1 MSFSKQLKKAMAKSG
16 VTQSELSSR
25 TGICKSAISQYIS
38 GKNEPKE
45 LTIHR
50 IAKALGCSVDFL
62 NGEGES
68 EAECDDLI
76 DAEDLKNV
84 PIEQAAKML
93 GKSKQFV
100 RVALQ
105 KGIAPFGFAVKLS
118 GNKFSYHISPKNL
131 PNMWG
136 VKHATV

>member
-62 NGEGES
+62 NSESEGE
-68 EAECDDLI
+68 I

-100 RVALQ
+100 RIALQ

-118 GNKFSYHISPKNL
+118 GNKFSYHISPKKL
-131 PNMWG
+131 AEYVG
-136 VKHATV
+136 D